1 MSKQHDL
8 PLDVDGAMARVL
20 DRVARDLSEVP
31 EDHPDAADAQTLAAR
46 LAWLKTVRAAT
57 EELIKIQPQQIRRGS
72 ELMFAADLFAEICGA
87 AIGSVHETFC
97 AECFENNIQQ
107 ILQQFA
113 NGMNVSISHNRGR
126 DRSKQHAAAVH

>member
-20 DRVARDLSEVP
+20 DRVARDLSEPPV
-31 EDHPDAADAQTLAAR
+31 DHPDAADAQTLTAR

-57 EELIKIQPQQIRRGS
+57 EELIKVQPEQIGRGS

-87 AIGSVHETFC
+87 AVGSVHKTFC
-97 AECFENNIQQ
+97 AECFEHHIQQ

-113 NGMNVSISHNRGR
+113 NGMASQIAHNREQAEGN
-126 DRSKQHAAAVH
+126 HAASRH